1 MILEVFVYVGG
12 QLKKMKF
19 NKKITNRSEAKQFIF
34 DLKNNSLDF
43 HFDDDIE
50 DIFKG
55 QLNQLEINQLKER
68 VKELFKIL
76 DDPFEY
82 LV

>member
-1 MILEVFVYVGG
+1 MN
-12 QLKKMKF
+12 F
-19 NKKITNRSEAKQFIF
+19 NKKLTSPEKAKQFIF
-34 DLKNNSLDF
+34 DLKKNSLDF

-55 QLNQLEINQLKER
+55 RFSELEINQLKKRIE
-68 VKELFKIL
+68 ELFILL
-76 DDPFEY
+76 DDPFKY

>member
-1 MILEVFVYVGG
+1 
-12 QLKKMKF
+12 MKF
-19 NKKITNRSEAKQFIF
+19 NKKLTNRIEAKQFIF
-34 DLKNNSLDF
+34 DLKSNSLGF

-55 QLNQLEINQLKER
+55 QLSQLEIEQLKER
-68 VKELFKIL
+68 IKELFKL
-76 DDPFEY
+76 LNDPFKY

>member
-1 MILEVFVYVGG
+1 
-12 QLKKMKF
+12 MKF
-19 NKKITNRSEAKQFIF
+19 NKKLTSPEKAKQFIF
-34 DLKNNSLDF
+34 DLKKNCLDF

-55 QLNQLEINQLKER
+55 RLSQLEINQLKER

>member
-1 MILEVFVYVGG
+1 
-12 QLKKMKF
+12 MKF
-19 NKKITNRSEAKQFIF
+19 NKKITSPEKAKQFIF
-34 DLKNNSLDF
+34 DLKKNSLDF

-55 QLNQLEINQLKER
+55 RFSELEINQLKKRIE
-68 VKELFKIL
+68 ELFILL
-76 DDPFEY
+76 DDPFKY

>member
-1 MILEVFVYVGG
+1 
-12 QLKKMKF
+12 MKF
-19 NKKITNRSEAKQFIF
+19 NKKLTTPEKAKQFIF

-55 QLNQLEINQLKER
+55 QLNQLQIKELKER
-68 VKELFKIL
+68 IKELFKL
-76 DDPFEY
+76 LNDPFEY
-82 LV
+82 LI

>member
-1 MILEVFVYVGG
+1 
-12 QLKKMKF
+12 MKF
-19 NKKITNRSEAKQFIF
+19 NKKLTSPKKAKQFIF
-34 DLKNNSLDF
+34 DLKKNSLDF

-55 QLNQLEINQLKER
+55 RFNQLEINQLKER
-68 VKELFKIL
+68 VEELFILL
-76 DDPFEY
+76 DDPFKY

>member
-1 MILEVFVYVGG
+1 MR
-12 QLKKMKF
+12 F
-19 NKKITNRSEAKQFIF
+19 NKKLTNKSQAKQFIF
-34 DLKNNSLDF
+34 DLKKNSLDF
-43 HFDDDIE
+43 HLDDDIE

-55 QLNQLEINQLKER
+55 RLNQLELNQLKER

-76 DDPFEY
+76 DDPFKY

>member
-1 MILEVFVYVGG
+1 
-12 QLKKMKF
+12 MKF
-19 NKKITNRSEAKQFIF
+19 NKKLTSPEKAKQFIF
-34 DLKNNSLDF
+34 DLKKNNLDF
-43 HFDDDIE
+43 HLDDDIE

-55 QLNQLEINQLKER
+55 QLNQLQINQLKER

-76 DDPFEY
+76 DDPFKY

>member
-1 MILEVFVYVGG
+1 
-12 QLKKMKF
+12 MKF
-19 NKKITNRSEAKQFIF
+19 NKKLINRNEAKQFIF
-34 DLKNNSLDF
+34 DLKKNSLDF

-50 DIFKG
+50 DIFKN
-55 QLNQLEINQLKER
+55 QFSQLEINQLKER

>member
-1 MILEVFVYVGG
+1 
-12 QLKKMKF
+12 MKF
-19 NKKITNRSEAKQFIF
+19 NKKLTSPEKAKQFIF
-34 DLKNNSLDF
+34 DLKKNCLDF

-55 QLNQLEINQLKER
+55 RLNQLEINQLKKR

-82 LV
+82 LVL

>member
-1 MILEVFVYVGG
+1 MI
-12 QLKKMKF
+12 MKF
-19 NKKITNRSEAKQFIF
+19 NKKLTTPEKAKQFIF
-34 DLKNNSLDF
+34 DLKKNDLAF

-55 QLNQLEINQLKER
+55 QLNQLQIKELKKR
-68 VKELFKIL
+68 IKELFKL
-76 DDPFEY
+76 LNDPFKY

>member
-1 MILEVFVYVGG
+1 
-12 QLKKMKF
+12 MKF
-19 NKKITNRSEAKQFIF
+19 NKKITNKIEAKQFNF

-55 QLNQLEINQLKER
+55 RFNQLEINQLKKRIE
-68 VKELFKIL
+68 ELFKIIE
-76 DDPFEY
+76 DPFKY

>member
-1 MILEVFVYVGG
+1 
-12 QLKKMKF
+12 MKF
-19 NKKITNRSEAKQFIF
+19 NKKLTNPEKAKQFIF
-34 DLKNNSLDF
+34 DLKNNDLDF

-55 QLNQLEINQLKER
+55 RLSQLQINQLRER

>member
-1 MILEVFVYVGG
+1 
-12 QLKKMKF
+12 MKF
-19 NKKITNRSEAKQFIF
+19 NKKLTSPEKAKQFIF
-34 DLKNNSLDF
+34 DLKKNSLDF
-43 HFDDDIE
+43 HFDDNIE

-55 QLNQLEINQLKER
+55 QLNQLEINQLRER

-76 DDPFEY
+76 EDPFKY

>member
-1 MILEVFVYVGG
+1 
-12 QLKKMKF
+12 MKF
-19 NKKITNRSEAKQFIF
+19 NKKLTSPEKAKLFIF
-34 DLKNNSLDF
+34 DLKKNSLDF

-50 DIFKG
+50 DIFKN
-55 QLNQLEINQLKER
+55 QFSQLEINQLKER

>member
-1 MILEVFVYVGG
+1 
-12 QLKKMKF
+12 MKF
-19 NKKITNRSEAKQFIF
+19 NKKLTNRSEAKQFIF
-34 DLKNNSLDF
+34 DLKKNCLDF

-55 QLNQLEINQLKER
+55 RLNELEINQLRER

-76 DDPFEY
+76 DDPFKY

>member
-1 MILEVFVYVGG
+1 
-12 QLKKMKF
+12 MKF
-19 NKKITNRSEAKQFIF
+19 NKKLINKNKAKQFIF
-34 DLKNNSLDF
+34 DLKNNNLDF

-55 QLNQLEINQLKER
+55 RLSQLQIKQLKER

-76 DDPFEY
+76 DDPFKY

>member
-1 MILEVFVYVGG
+1 
-12 QLKKMKF
+12 MKF
-19 NKKITNRSEAKQFIF
+19 NKKLTSPEKAKQFIF
-34 DLKNNSLDF
+34 DLKKNSLDF

-55 QLNQLEINQLKER
+55 QFTQLEINQLKKRIE
-68 VKELFKIL
+68 ELFILL
-76 DDPFEY
+76 DDPFKY

>member
-1 MILEVFVYVGG
+1 
-12 QLKKMKF
+12 MKF
-19 NKKITNRSEAKQFIF
+19 NKILTSPEKAKQFIF
-34 DLKNNSLDF
+34 DLKSNSLDF
-43 HFDDDIE
+43 HLDDDIE

-55 QLNQLEINQLKER
+55 RLNELEINQLKER

-76 DDPFEY
+76 DDPFKY

>member
-1 MILEVFVYVGG
+1 
-12 QLKKMKF
+12 MKF
-19 NKKITNRSEAKQFIF
+19 NKKITNKIEAKQFIF
-34 DLKNNSLDF
+34 DLKSNSLDF

-55 QLNQLEINQLKER
+55 RFNQLEINQLKKRIE
-68 VKELFKIL
+68 ELFKIIE
-76 DDPFEY
+76 DPFKY